1 MAKKKAVIKPVSRAK
16 SVNGLELVKLKMLT
30 PAQYAA
36 QDLYGQGRHLFL
48 DGVAGAGKSFCALG
62 FALSD
67 YLSMKTGS
75 IKIVRSTV
83 PSRDMGFMPGTLEE
97 KLSVYESPY
106 EQIVNK
112 LFGRDDAWMICKQK
126 GIIELVSTSYLRGQT
141 FDNCIVIFDEVQN
154 CTISEISTM
163 VTRTGN
169 NCRLILCGDY
179 WQDDLKD
186 KKQVSGFKSLS
197 SLIAEMPSFAT
208 VTFGVGDIVR
218 SGVVA
223 EFIRAR
229 AKLGI

>member
-30 PAQYAA
+30 PAQFAA

-48 DGVAGAGKSFCALG
+48 DGVAGSGKSFLSLA

-154 CTISEISTM
+154 CTIAEISTV

-186 KKQVSGFKSLS
+186 KKQLSGFKSLS
-197 SLIAEMPSFAT
+197 SIIDAMPSFAT
-208 VTFGVGDIVR
+208 VTFGVDDIVR